1 MQNVQV
7 ADNLTEIADLLEM
20 TGENVFRIR
29 AYRRA
34 AEAVAALVEPVGEV
48 LARDP
53 HGIPGVGGGIADH
66 IAELLTTGTTLLT
79 TELHT
84 QFPPSVVA
92 LLAIP
97 GIGPKL
103 AARVYRELGVADL
116 AALEVAALDGRLAAL
131 PRVGAKTAANILRN
145 IEAFKRRSGRMPIGV
160 ARPLAHGVI
169 AALNAGGR
177 VRLLTASG
185 SLRRFQETIGDLDL
199 VGVSDEPLAVMEAL
213 VGLPEVERV
222 LGQGATKTSV
232 VLSGGIQ
239 LDLRLV
245 EPQDFGSLL
254 QHFTGGKQHNIL
266 LREYA
271 VARGLKLSEYG
282 IEDVAT
288 GRIRHFEAEEPFYQA
303 LDLQFIPPELRQGRD
318 EIRLAAQGALPP
330 LIEPDDLRGDL
341 HMHTDW
347 SDGSATIERMVQ
359 AARAKGY
366 QYMAIS
372 DHSGGLGVA
381 RGLSVDR
388 VRAQIAEIRGI
399 ASRYPDIRVL
409 AASEVDIRADGSMDF
424 PDDVLAELDLV
435 IGSIHSAMTQTGEEA
450 TRRLLRAIE
459 NPHVDII
466 GHPSTR
472 IVGGREGVEFDRVVV
487 FAAAARTGTA
497 LEVNANPS
505 RLDLR
510 DADVRL
516 ALEAGARL
524 TIDTDAHAPDQLD
537 LSEYGVRT
545 ARRGGARREDVR
557 NAGPLADLLTWLRRD
572 Q

>member
-1 MQNVQV
+1 MQNAQV
-7 ADNLTEIADLLEM
+7 AASLTEIADLLEM

-53 HGIPGVGGGIADH
+53 HDIPGVGGGIADH

-79 TELHT
+79 TELHK

-160 ARPLAHGVI
+160 ARPLAYSVI

-177 VRLLTASG
+177 VRLLTAAG

-303 LDLQFIPPELRQGRD
+303 LDLQFIQPELRQGRD

-347 SDGSATIERMVQ
+347 SDGSATIEHMVQ

-366 QYMAIS
+366 EYMAIS